1 MYLYLEK
8 KLIFINKNMLNE
20 IFQSLRRDEKACK
33 PEKQLQYMDNNV
45 HKLSRITA
53 GEHHS
58 DVHLSST
65 LETLYCHICD
75 YIQGLDC

>member
-8 KLIFINKNMLNE
+8 KVIFINKNMLNK
-20 IFQSLRRDEKACK
+20 IFQSIRRDENACN
-33 PEKQLQYMDNNV
+33 PENQLQYMDNNV

-53 GEHHS
+53 GEDYS

-65 LETLYCHICD
+65 LETLY
-75 YIQGLDC
+75 